1 MEGTQETRDKTA
13 DYLARTLKRP
23 AGLAK
28 LTFSIYSAMM
38 KAGFTDKQAMEITQ
52 WLVAMAIGLGGMTD

>member
-1 MEGTQETRDKTA
+1 MEGIQETRDKTA

-23 AGLAK
+23 VGLAK
-28 LTFSIYSAMM
+28 LMFSIYSAMM